1 MPVPIMLIGA
11 AAAGVAGIA
20 SWLDGRGRKKTARN
34 IYSRHLQRY
43 ESDLELYKKQ
53 LMVVNENLEH
63 LGSRR
68 LESIPTLKLA
78 AEFLQKA
85 RVRDRNLYQRIG
97 ISPEFLARWEG
108 PDGNEST
115 VISNASKSVTAG
127 VSTAISV
134 YGAVGAFGSASTGTA
149 ISTLSGAA
157 AQKATLAWLGGG
169 SMAAGGGGMAIGVI
183 TLGSLFVG
191 PAALVTGLIKMSN
204 AARFETEVEGKKAEM
219 KVARVQIKQQIEVIK
234 IYRHRICELRES
246 IEETEKSLKRL
257 IEVGDPA
264 IDEDAYKVAVAAQTL
279 GELLDT
285 PVVEENDESL
295 DKVSEL

>member
-1 MPVPIMLIGA
+1 MPVPLLLIGA
-11 AAAGVAGIA
+11 VVAGVTGIGT
-20 SWLDGRGRKKTARN
+20 WLDSRGRKKTAGN
-34 IYSRHLQRY
+34 IYSRHRQRY
-43 ESDLELYKKQ
+43 ESDLELYKKR
-53 LMVVNENLEH
+53 LMEVNENLEH
-63 LGSRR
+63 LGSCR

-85 RVRDRNLYQRIG
+85 RVRDRNIYQKIG

-115 VISNASKSVTAG
+115 VISDASKGVTAG

-169 SMAAGGGGMAIGVI
+169 SMAVGGGGMAIGVI

-204 AARFETEVEGKKAEM
+204 AARFETEVEGEKAEM

-234 IYRHRICELRES
+234 IYRYRICELRES
-246 IEETEKSLKRL
+246 IEETEKSLTRL

-295 DKVSEL
+295 DKVSDL